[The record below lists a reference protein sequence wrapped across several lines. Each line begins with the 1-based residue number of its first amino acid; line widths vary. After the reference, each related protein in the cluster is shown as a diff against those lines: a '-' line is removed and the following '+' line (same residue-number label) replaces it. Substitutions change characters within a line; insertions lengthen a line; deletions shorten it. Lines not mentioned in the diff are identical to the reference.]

1 MKYHLSFLYP
11 TNPFCQ
17 KKRFIKYGTAD
28 LKIDNLPVNGGHDES
43 QKESVCTYNHPNTIN
58 KLLDD

>member
-43 QKESVCTYNHPNTIN
+43 QKESVCTLTQ
-58 KLLDD
+58 